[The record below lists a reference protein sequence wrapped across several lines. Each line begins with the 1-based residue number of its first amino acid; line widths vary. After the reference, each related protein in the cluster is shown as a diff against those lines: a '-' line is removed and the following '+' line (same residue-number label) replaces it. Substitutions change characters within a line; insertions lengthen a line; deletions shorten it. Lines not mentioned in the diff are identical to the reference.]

1 MIWQACVIV
10 AGAIVLA
17 VGSQQVFAQKVGSQQ
32 QVSAQKKP
40 GTGDV
45 TALGAAMT
53 PKALAAQR
61 GGQAVTINKNEL
73 DAKLHDN
80 KAINTISGSNY
91 ITQDAFSHSTGL
103 PVAIQNSGN
112 NVLIQNSLI
121 LNLEVK

>member
-1 MIWQACVIV
+1 MWHACVIV

-32 QVSAQKKP
+32 VSAQRKA
-40 GTGDV
+40 GDV

-61 GGQAVTINKNEL
+61 GGQSVIINTNDL

-80 KAINTISGSNY
+80 TAINTISGNNY

-103 PVAIQNSGN
+103 PIAIQNSGN

-121 LNLEVK
+121 LNLEMK